1 MKPRT
6 IYRLILLLARDAS
19 LRSVALV
26 WFVVFCMVG
35 RYGLG
40 HDGTAI
46 ETAGAAIDSR
56 GESEDRNVLLILAD
70 DLGAHDLGC
79 YGADLIETP
88 NIDRF
93 ASHALRFS
101 HAYSPA
107 PVCTPTRASILTGK
121 HPARLKMTI
130 WSEGAIEAPTNRT
143 LRPGFSKP
151 DLDWSEVT
159 LAELFQQ
166 AGYTTAS
173 VGKWHLGD
181 AGHAPETQGFD
192 INVGGNH
199 WGAPTSFFFPYRGRR
214 PNGEIRYVPH
224 LAMGES
230 NEYLTDRLTSEAI
243 GVIDYAEKRNKPF
256 FVMLNHYAPHTPIEC
271 KPQDE
276 DYFLRKRRPEFKHQ
290 NCGYAGMIRSLDE
303 SIGRLIDHLKE
314 RSLFEKTVIV
324 LCSDNGGY
332 IGVDETR
339 QQPVTSNW
347 PLRSG
352 KSSLYEGGLRVP
364 LIIQWPGQ
372 TTAGQVT
379 DQSVVLTDLFK
390 TLIRSSNKIDR
401 RLSSPVD
408 GIDLYPL
415 LVGGRT
421 ESRERL
427 YFHYPHYY
435 HAPRTT
441 PCSSIRQGPW
451 KLIHYYEDGKSEL
464 YQLDQDP
471 AEETDLFETSSALA
485 NEMLEH
491 LRSWLREVGAEL
503 PQKRDRE

>member
-1 MKPRT
+1 MKSRT
-6 IYRLILLLARDAS
+6 IRRLIVVLTKVAS
-19 LRSVALV
+19 PHSVALV
-26 WFVVFCMVG
+26 WFVVYCMAG

-40 HDGTAI
+40 QNVTDFTIAS
-46 ETAGAAIDSR
+46 AAIDSR
-56 GESEDRNVLLILAD
+56 GELEDRNVLFILAD

-88 NIDRF
+88 NIDRL
-93 ASHALRFS
+93 ASSGLRFTS
-101 HAYSPA
+101 AYSPA

-130 WSEGAIEAPTNRT
+130 WSEGAIEAPTNRK

-151 DLDWSEVT
+151 DLDWSEIT
-159 LAELFQQ
+159 LAELFHD
-166 AGYTTAS
+166 AGYYTAS

-192 INVGGNH
+192 MNVGGNH

-224 LAMGES
+224 LEMGES

-243 GVIDYAEKRNKPF
+243 RVMEYAEKRNKPF

-276 DYFLRKRRPEFKHQ
+276 EYFLKKRRPEFKHQ

-332 IGVDETR
+332 IGIDEIR

-364 LIIQWPGQ
+364 LIIRWPGQ
-372 TTAGQVT
+372 STAGQEM
-379 DQSVVLTDLFK
+379 DQTVVLTDLFQ
-390 TLIRSSNKIDR
+390 TLIRSSRKIDR
-401 RLSSPVD
+401 RLTTSAD

-415 LVGGRT
+415 LFGDRT
-421 ESRERL
+421 ESRDRL

-471 AEETDLFETSSALA
+471 AEERDLFETSRDFADEL
-485 NEMLEH
+485 LET
-491 LRSWLREVGAEL
+491 LRSWLREVDAEL
-503 PQKRDRE
+503 PQKKDRE